1 MTRRSMPPSFHVNL
15 FALMPVHCPSSTC
28 VSVMAETLRVRTSV
42 CTRFLC
48 ELQLSSGKRDPQF
61 GRILGCA
68 FRLGPLA
75 ETTTRNIGSE
85 RDTLSRTG
93 LNRKAHPSLR
103 PQNGTQFPPDQP
115 LPPFRRS
122 VVRIGGFVHRKYM
135 NRCSI
140 YAYLPACFLSKNFAT
155 PKTQSR
161 QGFSCPTV
169 GT

>member
-1 MTRRSMPPSFHVNL
+1 
-15 FALMPVHCPSSTC
+15 
-28 VSVMAETLRVRTSV
+28 MAETVRVQASV

-48 ELQLSSGKRDPQF
+48 ELQLGSGKCAPLF
-61 GRILGCA
+61 GRILGCT

-75 ETTTRNIGSE
+75 ETTTRNISSE
-85 RDTLSRTG
+85 RDAVSQTG
-93 LNRKAHPSLR
+93 LNRKLRPSLG
-103 PQNGTQFPPDQP
+103 PQNGTQFPLDQP
-115 LPPFRRS
+115 SPPFS
-122 VVRIGGFVHRKYM
+122 HSAARISSAVHRKYM

-140 YAYLPACFLSKNFAT
+140 HTYLPASFLLKNFAT